1 MRNMLEENLNPALD
15 NEPDQ
20 IQRPAQYPTATK
32 IQNGTAFDISGQALG
47 PVSGMAAQSD
57 QVQGLPPGLIAEPIQ
72 QAAQQKDDD
81 FFVKLGG
88 RLVEG
93 VPPGLVEDPIKD
105 DSFFQKLG

>member
-32 IQNGTAFDISGQALG
+32 IENGTAFDISGQALG

-57 QVQGLPPGLIAEPIQ
+57 EVQ
-72 QAAQQKDDD
+72 
-81 FFVKLGG
+81 
-88 RLVEG
+88 G
-93 VPPGLVEDPIKD
+93 VPPGLVAEPIQKD
-105 DSFFQKLG
+105 DSFFQKLGGKLVQGAGQQEPTRPGETPGAGDITGIRAS